1 MGIWTASVE
10 AKASIIHS
18 QLASARSLT
27 SANNG
32 DIDAISRPYLD
43 LLNSLYHNEF
53 AFAQLADSSDL
64 VARFNGPS
72 VDIYDPTVSI
82 VISIFSDIR
91 EQIRAIA
98 KSIVGL
104 STDQRTT
111 WPAQLDPHLSGIAHG
126 SLIVGITVPA
136 PGTMTTKGNQLEL
149 EGVSTQVFNSV
160 RGAVRSLSVVARHIH
175 ENQVNESIREE
186 FPDPAVRDTVMV
198 AARRLAPTGR
208 KGIDSVSFYS
218 PETEEREPAYLTP
231 SSRIALSQALAKPVK
246 VKGYGDFEGVVR
258 EIDLDAKR
266 FEIRGVKGIGAIRC
280 VYEGDLHN
288 IVRSILDSR
297 VMVRGNYETLASQQP
312 RLVAVDTMDILKS
325 AEEQLN
331 LPES

>member
-1 MGIWTASVE
+1 MGIWTASIE

-18 QLASARSLT
+18 QLVTARSLA
-27 SANNG
+27 SVNNG
-32 DIDAISRPYLD
+32 DIEAISKPYLD
-43 LLNSLYHNEF
+43 LLNSLYQNEF

-64 VARFNGPS
+64 VAKFNGPS

-82 VISIFSDIR
+82 VISIFTDIR
-91 EQIRAIA
+91 DQIRAIA

-104 STDQRTT
+104 STDQRFS

-126 SLIVGITVPA
+126 SLIVGITVPS
-136 PGTMTTKGNQLEL
+136 PGAIPAKGNQLEL
-149 EGVSTQVFNSV
+149 DGLSSQVFDSV
-160 RGAVRSLSVVARHIH
+160 RGAVRSLSVVARHID
-175 ENQVNESIREE
+175 ENKVNESIREE

-198 AARRLAPTGR
+198 AAKRLSPTGR

-218 PETEEREPAYLTP
+218 PQTEELEPTLLTP

-266 FEIRGVKGIGAIRC
+266 FEIRGVRGIGAIRC
-280 VYEGDLHN
+280 VYEGDLHRV
-288 IVRSILDSR
+288 VRSVLDSR
-297 VMVRGNYETLASQQP
+297 VVVRGNYETLDSQQP
-312 RLVAVDTMDILKS
+312 RLIAVDSMEILKS
-325 AEEQLN
+325 SEEQLN
-331 LPES
+331 LPS